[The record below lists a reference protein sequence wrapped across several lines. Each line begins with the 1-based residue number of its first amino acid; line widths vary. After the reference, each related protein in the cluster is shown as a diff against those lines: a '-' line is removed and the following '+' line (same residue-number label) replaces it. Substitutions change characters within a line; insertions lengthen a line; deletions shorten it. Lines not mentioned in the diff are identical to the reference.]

1 MKKDEII
8 KKLQEKKGYLKK
20 GVEWLAKKWDVDPEL
35 VQECKKTV
43 SSAECIQERMNNDNE
58 NELQGSTKYLDH
70 LKENGLTQADV
81 KSVKFWQNM
90 MGEQRFSIVTH
101 NAWHEMP
108 NMKDDLLDYIKNHS
122 HKVPKVSYKKTKDPI
137 CYEISLPDIH
147 YGKITDEP
155 MDTIEKHYIKAIMDL
170 HKKADGL
177 EIERFLLPVGNDGLN
192 SEGMSR
198 ATTKGTPQQD
208 NMRWRESFR
217 GYWHLV
223 TKAIDYLAQF
233 APVDVIVVQGNH
245 DFERMFYAGEVL
257 DAIYKNNKNVT
268 IDNGLDSRKYYEYGI
283 NMIMFTHGD
292 KEKTQELPL
301 LIATEQPAMW
311 SRAKVREVHC
321 GHRHKEMLN
330 EYMGTKVRF
339 IPSICSNDAWHKT
352 QGYVGTLRCGQAYIW
367 NKTRGLEGFLQTNV
381 MNYGVET
388 QS

>member
-1 MKKDEII
+1 MTRDEII
-8 KKLQEKKGYLKK
+8 KKLETKKSYQKK
-20 GVEWLAKKWDVDPEL
+20 GVDWLAEHWEVDVEL
-35 VQECKKTV
+35 VRECKRTV
-43 SSAECIQERMNNDNE
+43 TSAAYVQESMNNDNG
-58 NELQGSTKYLDH
+58 NEVNSSTAYLDH
-70 LKENGLTQADV
+70 LKDNGLTQADV

-101 NAWHEMP
+101 NSWHEMP
-108 NMKDDLLDYIKNHS
+108 NLKEDLLDYIKTRS
-122 HKVPKVSYKKTKDPI
+122 VKVPKVNYKKSKDPI

-155 MDTIEKHYIKAIMDL
+155 METIEKHYIKAIMDL

-177 EIERFLLPVGNDGLN
+177 EIDRFLLPVGNDGLN

-223 TKAIDYLAQF
+223 SKAIDYLAQF
-233 APVDVIVVQGNH
+233 APVDVIVIQGNH

-352 QGYVGTLRCGQAYIW
+352 QGYVGTLRCGQAFIW

>member
-1 MKKDEII
+1 MTKDEII
-8 KKLQEKKGYLKK
+8 KKLQEKPGYLKK
-20 GVEWLAKKWDVDPEL
+20 GVNWLAKRWDVDHAL
-35 VQECKKTV
+35 IQECKQIV
-43 SSAECIQERMNNDNE
+43 SSADLIQARMNNENG
-58 NELQGSTKYLDH
+58 NELKGSTKYLDH

-101 NAWHEMP
+101 NSWHEMP
-108 NMKDDLLDYIKNHS
+108 NIKADLLDYIKTRS
-122 HKVPKVSYKKTKDPI
+122 VKVPKVKYKKHKDPI

-155 MDTIEKHYIKAIMDL
+155 MNIIEKHYIQAIMDL

-177 EIERFLLPVGNDGLN
+177 EIDRFLLPVGNDGLN

-223 TKAIDYLAQF
+223 SKAIDYLSQF

-268 IDNGLDSRKYYEYGI
+268 VDNSLDARKYYEYGI

-301 LIATEQPAMW
+301 LIATEQPEMW

-339 IPSICSNDAWHKT
+339 IPSICGNDLWHKT

-367 NKTRGLEGFLQTNV
+367 NKNRGLEGYLQTNV
-381 MNYGVET
+381 MNYEKEVL
-388 QS
+388 

>member
-1 MKKDEII
+1 MTKNEII

-20 GVEWLAKKWDVDPEL
+20 GVEWLAKRWDVDPEL

-43 SSAECIQERMNNDNE
+43 SSAEGIQERMNNENE
-58 NELQGSTKYLDH
+58 NELQGSNKYLDH

-108 NMKDDLLDYIKNHS
+108 HMKDDLLNYIKNHS

-177 EIERFLLPVGNDGLN
+177 QIERFLLPVGNDGLN

-268 IDNGLDSRKYYEYGI
+268 IDNGLDSRKYYEYGV

-367 NKTRGLEGFLQTNV
+367 NKNRGLEGFLQTNV

>member
-1 MKKDEII
+1 MTKNEII

-43 SSAECIQERMNNDNE
+43 SSAEGIQERMNNDNE

-155 MDTIEKHYIKAIMDL
+155 IDTIEKHYIKAIMDL

>member
-1 MKKDEII
+1 MTRDEII
-8 KKLQEKKGYLKK
+8 KKLETKKSYLKK
-20 GVEWLAKKWDVDPEL
+20 GVDWLADKWDVDREI
-35 VQECKKTV
+35 VKECKQTLN
-43 SSAECIQERMNNDNE
+43 SAEHVQERMNNDNG
-58 NELQGSTKYLDH
+58 NELNTGTKYLDH
-70 LKENGLTQADV
+70 LKDNGLTQADV

-101 NAWHEMP
+101 NSWHEMP
-108 NMKDDLLDYIKNHS
+108 HMKDDLLNYIKNHS
-122 HKVPKVSYKKTKDPI
+122 HKVPKVNYKKTKDPI

-223 TKAIDYLAQF
+223 SKAIDYLAQF

-268 IDNGLDSRKYYEYGI
+268 IDNSLDSRKYYEYGI

-352 QGYVGTLRCGQAYIW
+352 QGYVGTLRCGQAFIW
-367 NKTRGLEGFLQTNV
+367 NKNRGLEGFLQTNI

>member
-1 MKKDEII
+1 MTKDEII
-8 KKLQEKKGYLKK
+8 EKLQTKKSYQKK
-20 GVEWLAKKWDVDPEL
+20 GVDWLAEHWDVDPAL
-35 VQECKKTV
+35 IQECKKTV
-43 SSAECIQERMNNDNE
+43 LSAECIQDRMNNDNG
-58 NELQGSTKYLDH
+58 NELKGSTKYLDH

-101 NAWHEMP
+101 NSWHEMP
-108 NMKDDLLDYIKNHS
+108 NIKADLLDYIKTRS
-122 HKVPKVSYKKTKDPI
+122 VKVPKVKYKKHKDPI

-155 MDTIEKHYIKAIMDL
+155 MNIIEKHYIQAIMDL

-177 EIERFLLPVGNDGLN
+177 EIDRFLLPVGNDGLN

-223 TKAIDYLAQF
+223 SKAIDYLSQF

-268 IDNGLDSRKYYEYGI
+268 VDNSLDARKYYEYGI

-339 IPSICSNDAWHKT
+339 IPSICGNDLWHKT

-367 NKTRGLEGFLQTNV
+367 NKNRGLEGYLQTNV
-381 MNYGVET
+381 MNYEKEVL
-388 QS
+388 